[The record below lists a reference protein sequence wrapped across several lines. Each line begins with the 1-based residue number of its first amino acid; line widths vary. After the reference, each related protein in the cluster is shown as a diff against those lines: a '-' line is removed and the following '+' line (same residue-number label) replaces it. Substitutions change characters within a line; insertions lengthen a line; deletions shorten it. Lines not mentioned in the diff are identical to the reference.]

1 VDGAEAFV
9 DTRSSMQA
17 GRQVQKLN
25 IMLGHEPKGRGAR
38 MLARK
43 NAETL
48 PQFANLAALPHWVLL
63 DPAGQRT
70 VALTV
75 AALHYRTH
83 IDHEINGAKLG
94 AIANEM
100 GEALFDKVCL
110 AAIPGDDSRAQ
121 NDGLLPRPEQME
133 DHGLTIMTKALPSE
147 MESQWPGAQGAN
159 EWRPLIDSAYELAM
173 SVTASDEDASL

>member
-1 VDGAEAFV
+1 VNDTEAFV
-9 DTRSSMQA
+9 DTRTSMRA
-17 GRQVQKLN
+17 GHQVQKLN
-25 IMLGHEPKGRGAR
+25 IMLGSEPKGRGAR

-43 NAETL
+43 NGDAL

-63 DPAGQRT
+63 DAPRQRT

-83 IDHEINGAKLG
+83 IDQEISGAKLG

-110 AAIPGDDSRAQ
+110 AALPDNDFRAQ
-121 NDGLLPRPEQME
+121 DDGLLPRPDQME
-133 DHGLTIMTKALPSE
+133 DHGLTIMTKALPQE
-147 MESQWPGAQGAN
+147 MESQWPGAQGAS

-173 SVTASDEDASL
+173 SVTTSDGGASV

>member
-1 VDGAEAFV
+1 VDDQSPLFETLTTMDA
-9 DTRSSMQA
+9 R
-17 GRQVQKLN
+17 RHVQKLN
-25 IMLGHEPKGRGAR
+25 IMLGSEPKGRGAR

-43 NAETL
+43 NGDAL

-63 DPAGQRT
+63 DAPRQRT

-83 IDHEINGAKLG
+83 IDQEINGAKLG

-110 AAIPGDDSRAQ
+110 AAIPEEGFRAQ
-121 NDGLLPRPEQME
+121 DDGLLPRPDQME
-133 DHGLTIMTKALPSE
+133 DHGLTIMTKALPQE
-147 MESQWPGAQGAN
+147 MENQWPGAQGAS

-173 SVTASDEDASL
+173 SVTTSDGGASV